1 MRYLRLIMTL
11 CLMVIGAAGIGQEVL
26 KPENIPTLNRIAE
39 EFEFLKR
46 TFGYGVVA
54 LAILNFLGLIIFVRF
69 FVKTKSEEWVLK
81 QIAKEAELKVEHL
94 KAAIHEFASIAGL
107 KKKKITVISA
117 AMGQQANVKKVLD
130 KCGFTNFEWE
140 NIADLSGLVLKDTA
154 VVLLNDQLEY
164 PLSEGQIE
172 SVFNH
177 FKTNAGYL
185 YFGDKT
191 LKSKEYRE
199 KYKIT
204 LDFCNSSTRLEAGL
218 LSILKIG

>member
-1 MRYLRLIMTL
+1 MTL
-11 CLMVIGAAGIGQEVL
+11 CLVVIGTAGIGQEVL

-39 EFEFLKR
+39 EYEFWLWVFSI
-46 TFGYGVVA
+46 TA
-54 LAILNFLGLIIFVRF
+54 AILAIWSFLGLKFFVR
-69 FVKTKSEEWVLK
+69 TKAEEWVLN
-81 QIAKEAELKVEHL
+81 QIAKTSELKVEHL

-117 AMGQQANVKKVLD
+117 ATGQQANVKKVLD

-164 PLSEGQIE
+164 PLSEGQID
-172 SVFNH
+172 SVFDH

-185 YFGDKT
+185 YFGDKK
-191 LKSKEYRE
+191 LDSKEYRE